1 MKKIALILIAATSI
15 TFAYDSNFGS
25 QYNMKDY
32 SKSSNS
38 YSNPSRGYE
47 KPGDSNYNNMKTD
60 EYIYGKN
67 NSYQGSRAGDS
78 DFSERR
84 MKALMRDK

>member
-1 MKKIALILIAATSI
+1 MKKVILSLVAVASMV
-15 TFAYDSNFGS
+15 FAYDSNFGS

-32 SKSSNS
+32 SKSSDS

-78 DFSERR
+78 DFSERQ
-84 MKALMRDK
+84 MKNLMRDK